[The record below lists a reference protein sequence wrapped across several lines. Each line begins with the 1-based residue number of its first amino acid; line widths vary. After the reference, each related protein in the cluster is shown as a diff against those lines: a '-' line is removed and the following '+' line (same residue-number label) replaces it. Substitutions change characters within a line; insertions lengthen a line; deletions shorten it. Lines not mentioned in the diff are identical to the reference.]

1 MKMNPTWVWR
11 ALVLVAV
18 LALMW
23 GISPAWTLWRTHE
36 VQFEQLAHQRIAMQ
50 ALQKEAQILQKKAV
64 LPLAEALSQIKSIGA
79 KWPGATTQA
88 LNGTTVQI
96 QIKSVPADQLALA
109 WNDIR
114 KMTSASVVKADLEA
128 NGFNWSGTL
137 VFQLA
142 QQP

>member
-11 ALVLVAV
+11 ALVLVVV

-36 VQFEQLAHQRIAMQ
+36 AQFEQLAHQRIAMQ
-50 ALQKEAQILQKKAV
+50 GLQKEAQTLQKKVV
-64 LPLAEALSQIKSIGA
+64 LPLAESLSQIKSIGA
-79 KWPGATTQA
+79 KLPGATTQTLA
-88 LNGTTVQI
+88 GNTVQI

-109 WNDIR
+109 WHDIR

-128 NGFNWSGTL
+128 NGSNWSGTL

-142 QQP
+142 LHP